1 MRHSGLELHLKGV
14 VDGGTVGSCISN
26 IRRILLS
33 RCIEVLVR
41 QARIEGSGSWWRR
54 IDIPSPKQVCA
65 FRSDVSNTQRGR
77 WSKLLL
83 DSNIPGV
90 CHVGLHSLRHEFYA
104 DSHWRLHRCHDRRRY
119 ICWKACDAELS
130 EGNVAKL

>member
-26 IRRILLS
+26 IRGILLS
-33 RCIEVLVR
+33 RCIEVLVWE
-41 QARIEGSGSWWRR
+41 ARIERSRSWWRC

-83 DSNIPGV
+83 NSNIPGV

-104 DSHWRLHRCHDRRRY
+104 DSYWRLHRCRDRRRY
-119 ICWKACDAELS
+119 IYRKAADAKWS
-130 EGNVAKL
+130 EGNVA